1 MGITSFAYIPLSSSD
16 PAEAAKLAHAMED
29 YVDGLKENSQ
39 TPPGRVAQFDI
50 QASVFRDDALPD
62 MEIVPFPGLFMA
74 ECNASIFHNCAQAYL
89 TSTLSASQFRQAIC
103 LSHRDLKPPLVSRDD
118 SKRRFSDQSSVD

>member
-50 QASVFRDDALPD
+50 
-62 MEIVPFPGLFMA
+62 
-74 ECNASIFHNCAQAYL
+74 
-89 TSTLSASQFRQAIC
+89 
-103 LSHRDLKPPLVSRDD
+103 
-118 SKRRFSDQSSVD
+118 